1 MASSRQQCMLGV
13 LGHACNY
20 RTQPNQHSSS
30 EGWTTDSLECCMLLL
45 LLLLLPVCCDQD
57 SIQ

>member
-45 LLLLLPVCCDQD
+45 LLPVCCDQD